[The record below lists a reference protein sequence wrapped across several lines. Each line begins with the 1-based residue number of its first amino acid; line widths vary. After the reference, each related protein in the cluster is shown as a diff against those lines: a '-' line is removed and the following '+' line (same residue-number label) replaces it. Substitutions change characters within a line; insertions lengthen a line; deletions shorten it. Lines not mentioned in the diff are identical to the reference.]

1 MRWTLYPP
9 HVSTIIS
16 FPVAINIALPAA
28 PRTDED
34 RAREFGRSDFSSRR
48 ACIHPYFS
56 IPLIY
61 NTADRAPL
69 PPREDVPL
77 PTNPP
82 YTAFIGNLAF
92 DMSDMELEEFFSP
105 HKVGRLFV

>member
-1 MRWTLYPP
+1 MDAQISPLDVRVFTL
-9 HVSTIIS
+9 T
-16 FPVAINIALPAA
+16 
-28 PRTDED
+28 
-34 RAREFGRSDFSSRR
+34 
-48 ACIHPYFS
+48 FS

-105 HKVGRLFV
+105 HKVGRLFL